1 MKSRQNKAL
10 LRALVLLWLLGMAL
24 LVATWVQQLRQHLTS
39 MQMALG
45 QLEATLSG
53 GQAEWVQLMR
63 DPEQIAGLRSTLVTL
78 DTDLAAVE
86 KLARPFLPLCPHLGW
101 LPGIGG
107 DVQAAPH
114 LLTMARQTT
123 QAGLA
128 LADGLVP
135 LPGRLSQGE
144 PGLSLLGPELVQ
156 GLIAAQ
162 PQIGAAQAALARAAE
177 PRAAI
182 DDGRLSARLRR
193 MVSRF
198 DRTLPLLEE
207 ATSALTL
214 LPGLL
219 GADRPRTYLLL
230 AQNNQELRATGGF
243 ISGVGLVRIE
253 GGEIAQLRF
262 QDSYTVDD
270 LTRPHPPPPE
280 PLRRQM
286 GAGMLVLRDANWWPD
301 FPTSAQAIAG
311 LYQHDQGQAVD
322 GVVAVD
328 LTTLRLLVEAIG
340 PVQVPGYDQPVNSSN
355 LQEMLMTYWEA
366 PRVSAPGQEGTDWW
380 QHRKDFAGDLLSALL
395 ARLSARTTPQ
405 ELAALARAAGTA
417 LRQRHLLIYVADPPG
432 QAFLHKMGWDGA
444 LRTSPG
450 DYLLV
455 VDSNVGF
462 NKVNPNVEQTL
473 DYQAAVD
480 RDGTATVQLTL
491 TYRHRIQRP
500 MPACL
505 HESRYGDRYADLLE
519 RCYWDWLR
527 IYLPQGS
534 ELVRLSGTDG
544 PAEVY
549 QESGHTVVATSFLLE
564 TGQARQIQVVY
575 RPRLPAISDRYT
587 VLIQKQPGTGALP
600 LRIRITPPGGA
611 QPAAGSSPG
620 LVWADGRG
628 VWQGDLAQDREIV
641 LTWKGD

>member
-1 MKSRQNKAL
+1 MKPQKFPVWAPIL
-10 LRALVLLWLLGMAL
+10 LGLLGMAL
-24 LVATWVQQLRQHLTS
+24 LATDRVQRLRQHLTS
-39 MQMALG
+39 AQMALG
-45 QLEATLSG
+45 RLEATLSG
-53 GQAEWVQLMR
+53 EQAEWVQLVH
-63 DPEQIAGLRSTLVTL
+63 DPEQIAGLRSTLITL
-78 DTDLAAVE
+78 DTNLAMVE
-86 KLARPFLPLCPHLGW
+86 KLARPLLPLCPHLGW

-123 QAGLA
+123 QAGLT
-128 LADGLVP
+128 LADGLAP
-135 LPGRLSQGE
+135 LSGRLGHGE
-144 PGLSLLGPELVQ
+144 LKLLGPELVQ

-177 PRAAI
+177 SRAAV
-182 DDGRLSARLRR
+182 DDGRLSARLRA
-193 MVSRF
+193 MVNRF
-198 DRTLPLLEE
+198 DRTLPLLEDV
-207 ATSALTL
+207 TSALTV

-286 GAGMLVLRDANWWPD
+286 GAGILVLRDANWWPD
-301 FPTSAQAIAG
+301 FPTSAQVIAG
-311 LYQHDQGQAVD
+311 LYRQDQGQTVD

-340 PVQVPGYDQPVNSSN
+340 PVQVPGYDRPVTGSN
-355 LQEMLMTYWEA
+355 LQEMLMAYWEA
-366 PRVSAPGQEGTDWW
+366 PRVSAPGKEGTDWW

-395 ARLSARTTPQ
+395 ARLSAHTTPQ

-417 LRQRHLLIYVADPPG
+417 LPQRHLLIYVADPPG
-432 QAFLHKMGWDGA
+432 QTFLHKMGWDGA
-444 LRTSPG
+444 LRSSPG
-450 DYLLV
+450 DFLLV

-462 NKVNPNVEQTL
+462 NKVNPNVEQTI
-473 DYQAAVD
+473 DYQAVVD
-480 RDGTATVQLTL
+480 RDGIATVQLTL
-491 TYRHRIQRP
+491 TYRHRIRRP

-505 HESRYGDRYADLLE
+505 HESHYGDHYADLLE

-527 IYLPQGS
+527 IYLPQDS
-534 ELVRLSGTDG
+534 ELVRLSGADG
-544 PAEVY
+544 QAEVY

-564 TGQARQIQVVY
+564 TDQARQIQIVY
-575 RPRLPAISDRYT
+575 RPRLPAMSNRYV

-600 LRIRITPPGGA
+600 LRISITPPGGA
-611 QPAAGSSPG
+611 RPIAGSPPG
-620 LVWADGRG
+620 MVWADGRG